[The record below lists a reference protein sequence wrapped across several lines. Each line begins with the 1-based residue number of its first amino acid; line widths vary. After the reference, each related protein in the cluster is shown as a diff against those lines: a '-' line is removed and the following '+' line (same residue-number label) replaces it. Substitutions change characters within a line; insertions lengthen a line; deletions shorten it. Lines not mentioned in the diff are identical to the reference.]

1 MSQNIVLWALMVK
14 FLEEVGYC
22 EKRRVVSSF
31 RKFVKTQSISKKI
44 WRKRDIEK
52 VLKSGVFMTFTM
64 PGDHRMFYALRDT
77 EISKKDVGCVHE

>member
-1 MSQNIVLWALMVK
+1 MSQNIVLWALLVK
-14 FLEEVGYC
+14 FFEEVGYC

-52 VLKSGVFMTFTM
+52 VLKSGVFTTFTM
-64 PGDHRMFYALRDT
+64 PGDHRVFYTLRDT
-77 EISKKDVGCVHE
+77 DTSTIDVR